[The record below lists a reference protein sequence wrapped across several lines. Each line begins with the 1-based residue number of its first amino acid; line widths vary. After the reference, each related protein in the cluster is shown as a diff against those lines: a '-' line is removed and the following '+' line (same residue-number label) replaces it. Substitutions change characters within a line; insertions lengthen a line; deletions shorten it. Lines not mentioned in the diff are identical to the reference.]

1 MAIRRNKS
9 LLTQAAEFAES
20 VLPTL
25 ETAVGAAKEA
35 ALPLLADA
43 KGKAAPLL
51 AEGRAIAADKAAAVA
66 SSVKSGASEP
76 ESVEA
81 SVEAS
86 PRRGGRL
93 RKLLLLGGLAAV
105 AAVIYQKLRGE
116 STRDNWQSSYV
127 PTPAPASTPT
137 PEAGT
142 AATAEAAAA
151 DDAAGASP
159 DEALADSVEEAH
171 EVTTPDAPAEVVE
184 ITEDASTEGGRS

>member
-142 AATAEAAAA
+142 AATA
-151 DDAAGASP
+151 DDAAGATP